1 MKLIIVILSGAD
13 TENVIH
19 KLLEGDFRFTR
30 LNSSGGFLR
39 RGNTTLLIGTPAQR
53 VDKAIETIRGAAETP
68 AEPGHRG
75 AMIFVLDV
83 QRFEQ
88 L

>member
-1 MKLIIVILSGAD
+1 VKLLIVILSDAD

-19 KLLEGDFRFTR
+19 KLLEADFRFTR
-30 LNSSGGFLR
+30 LSSSGGFLR
-39 RGNTTLLIGTPAQR
+39 RGNTTLLMGTPAER
-53 VDKAIETIRGAAETP
+53 VDQAIETIRSAAGPPGET
-68 AEPGHRG
+68 GHRV

>member
-1 MKLIIVILSGAD
+1 MKLLIVILSDAD

-19 KLLEGDFRFTR
+19 KLLEADFRFTR
-30 LNSSGGFLR
+30 LSSSGGFLR
-39 RGNTTLLIGTPAQR
+39 RGNTTLLMGTPAER
-53 VDKAIETIRGAAETP
+53 VDRAIEVIRAAAGSP
-68 AEPGHRG
+68 AEPGHRV
-75 AMIFVLDV
+75 AMVFVLDV

>member
-1 MKLIIVILSGAD
+1 MKLLIVILSDGD
-13 TENVIH
+13 MENVIH
-19 KLLEGDFRFTR
+19 KLIEADFRFTR
-30 LNSSGGFLR
+30 LSSSGGFLR
-39 RGNTTLLIGTPAQR
+39 RGNTTLLIGTPVER
-53 VDKAIETIRGAAETP
+53 VDQAIDTIRAAAGEPT
-68 AEPGHRG
+68 EPGQRM

>member
-1 MKLIIVILSGAD
+1 MKLVVVILSGAD

-19 KLLEGDFRFTR
+19 KLLEADFRFTR
-30 LNSSGGFLR
+30 LSSSGGFLR
-39 RGNTTLLIGTPAQR
+39 RGNTTLLMGTPDER
-53 VDKAIETIRGAAETP
+53 VDLAIETMRAAAETS
-68 AEPGHRG
+68 ADTNHRG

-83 QRFEQ
+83 NRFEQ

>member
-1 MKLIIVILSGAD
+1 VKLLIVILSDAA
-13 TENVIH
+13 TESVIH
-19 KLLEGDFRFTR
+19 RLIQADFRFTR
-30 LNSSGGFLR
+30 LSSSGGFLR
-39 RGNTTLLIGTPAQR
+39 RGNTTLLMGTPTER
-53 VDKAIETIRGAAETP
+53 VEQAIDTIRIAAGEP
-68 AEPGHRG
+68 AEPGHRA

>member
-1 MKLIIVILSGAD
+1 MKLLIVILSGTDA
-13 TENVIH
+13 ENVIH
-19 KLLEGDFRFTR
+19 KLLEADFRFTR
-30 LNSSGGFLR
+30 LSSTGGFLR
-39 RGNTTLLIGTPAQR
+39 RGNTTLLMGTPSER
-53 VDKAIETIRGAAETP
+53 VDQAIDTIRAAAETP

-83 QRFEQ
+83 KRFEQ

>member
-1 MKLIIVILSGAD
+1 VKLLIVILSD
-13 TENVIH
+13 SDVENVIH
-19 KLLEGDFRFTR
+19 KLIEADFRFTR

-39 RGNTTLLIGTPAQR
+39 RGNTTLLMGTPAER
-53 VDKAIETIRGAAETP
+53 VEQAIDTIRSAAGSS
-68 AEPGHRG
+68 ADPGHRV